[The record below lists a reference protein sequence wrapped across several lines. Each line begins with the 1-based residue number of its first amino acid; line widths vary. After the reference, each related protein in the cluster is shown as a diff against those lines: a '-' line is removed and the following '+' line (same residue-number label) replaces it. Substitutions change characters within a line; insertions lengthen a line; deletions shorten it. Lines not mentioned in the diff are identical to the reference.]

1 MGLFKGKVPGSVHRD
16 YESGILVISA
26 GRESA
31 FLIAHPLPAPTA
43 CSFGAVHP
51 WTTLG
56 EMLTYIVQ
64 TQNCLI
70 IGTFRYPH
78 AEI

>member
-16 YESGILVISA
+16 YESGILIISA
-26 GRESA
+26 GPESA

-43 CSFGAVHP
+43 CGFGAVHP

-56 EMLTYIVQ
+56 EMLTYRIQ

-70 IGTFRYPH
+70 IGIIQIPTR
-78 AEI
+78 